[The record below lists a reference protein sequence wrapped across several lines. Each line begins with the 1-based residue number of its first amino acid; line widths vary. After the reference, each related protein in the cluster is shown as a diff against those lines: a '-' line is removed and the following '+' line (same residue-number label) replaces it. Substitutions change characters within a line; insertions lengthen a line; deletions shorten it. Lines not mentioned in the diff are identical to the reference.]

1 MDILATA
8 YQVWRNYFETGASNY
23 LVANVNLKEWPVA
36 DESDVLFQEIEDDLR
51 QEQTNKL
58 WTDYGKY
65 IVAAAIALVIAVA
78 GFQGWK
84 NYDLE
89 KRQVAGEAFASV
101 QQLIADKKSDEALK
115 AFSAISAEGGGYGVL
130 AKFRGAALMS
140 ESGDLAGAIS
150 TYHQIVKDEN
160 VNSYYKG
167 MAVIVGSFAELDMRD
182 GDTTLIDQTGAFNNA
197 TSPWRHSAREILGL
211 SALKNGDRSKAAE
224 YFKTITEDATA
235 PKETKDRA
243 GEMLTIVSK

>member
-8 YQVWRNYFETGASNY
+8 RQVWQNYFKTGASSY
-23 LVANVNLKEWPVA
+23 MVASLNLKEWPVA

-65 IVAAAIALVIAVA
+65 IVGAALVLVIGVA

-89 KRQVAGEAFASV
+89 KRQVAGETFASV
-101 QQLIADKKSDEALK
+101 QHLIADKKSDEALK
-115 AFSAISAEGGGYGVL
+115 AFSAISAKGGGYAVL
-130 AKFRGAALMS
+130 AKFRGAALMI

-150 TYHQIVKDEN
+150 TYQQIAKDEN
-160 VNSYYKG
+160 VNPYYKD
-167 MAVIVGSFAELDMRD
+167 MAVIVGSFAELDAKD
-182 GDTTLIDQTGAFNNA
+182 GVSTLIDQTGALNNA
-197 TSPWRHSAREILGL
+197 ISPWRHSAREVLGL
-211 SALKNGDRSKAAE
+211 SALKSGDKSKAAE

-235 PKETKDRA
+235 PKEIKVRA